1 MINSKI
7 SQFIE
12 TYLKDWESGD
22 EELSLSVT
30 ADNFSY
36 DDPNTGT
43 ISRSDFV
50 AFVNDFKQVAIEMGA
65 KGNANPFLNYSDIV
79 IKEYETTASVWCWW
93 HAVGTDLQGSA
104 LIKVNKHGILHEKI
118 AYFSK
123 LP

>member
-1 MINSKI
+1 MNLKI

-12 TYLKDWESGD
+12 TYLKGWESGD
-22 EELSLSVT
+22 GELSLSVT
-30 ADNFSY
+30 ADDFSY

-50 AFVNDFKQVAIEMGA
+50 AFVNNFKQATVEMGA
-65 KGNANPFLNYSDIV
+65 TENANPFLNYSDIV
-79 IKEYETTASVWCWW
+79 INEYETTASVWCWW
-93 HAVGTDLQGSA
+93 NAVGTDLQGSA
-104 LIKVNKHGILHEKI
+104 LIRVNEHGILHEKI

>member
-12 TYLKDWESGD
+12 TYLKGWESGD
-22 EELSLSVT
+22 GELSLSVT
-30 ADNFSY
+30 ADDFSY

-50 AFVNDFKQVAIEMGA
+50 AFVNAFKQAAVEMGA
-65 KGNANPFLNYSDIV
+65 KENAKPLLNYSDLV
-79 IKEYETTASVWCWW
+79 INEYKTTVTVWCWW
-93 HAVGTDLQGSA
+93 HAVGTVLQGSA
-104 LIKVNKHGILHEKI
+104 LIRVNEQGILHEKI